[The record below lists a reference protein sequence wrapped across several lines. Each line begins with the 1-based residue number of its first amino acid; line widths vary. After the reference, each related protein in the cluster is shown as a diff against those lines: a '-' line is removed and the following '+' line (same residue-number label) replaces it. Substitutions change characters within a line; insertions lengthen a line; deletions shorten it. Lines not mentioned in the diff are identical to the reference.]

1 MKVSKIIQ
9 FGLCTY
15 NSTLCTDITE
25 ETEDPHESV
34 NTPGYCLKLPG
45 KNLNLTALLYAK
57 KFRYH
62 GYKTGALIQRLLN
75 WSWQDL
81 GHWTPKKNKSGKV
94 RIVTDIHVNH
104 GTQTWTKRQAVSSE

>member
-62 GYKTGALIQRLLN
+62 GYKTGALMVFGELELAG
-75 WSWQDL
+75 L
-81 GHWTPKKNKSGKV
+81 GTLDTKKTKSGKV
-94 RIVTDIHVNH
+94 RIVTDILPLLFIMDVLILHL
-104 GTQTWTKRQAVSSE
+104 

>member
-15 NSTLCTDITE
+15 NSTLCTDITK

-62 GYKTGALIQRLLN
+62 GYKTGALTAFGKLELAG
-75 WSWQDL
+75 L
-81 GHWTPKKNKSGKV
+81 GTLDTKKNKSGKV
-94 RIVTDIHVNH
+94 RIVTDILPSLFIMDVLILHL
-104 GTQTWTKRQAVSSE
+104 

>member
-1 MKVSKIIQ
+1 MKA

-34 NTPGYCLKLPG
+34 TTPGYCLKLPG

-62 GYKTGALIQRLLN
+62 GYKTGALTAFGELELAGLGTLN
-75 WSWQDL
+75 
-81 GHWTPKKNKSGKV
+81 TKKTKSGKV
-94 RIVTDIHVNH
+94 SIVTDILPLLFIMDVLVLHL
-104 GTQTWTKRQAVSSE
+104 